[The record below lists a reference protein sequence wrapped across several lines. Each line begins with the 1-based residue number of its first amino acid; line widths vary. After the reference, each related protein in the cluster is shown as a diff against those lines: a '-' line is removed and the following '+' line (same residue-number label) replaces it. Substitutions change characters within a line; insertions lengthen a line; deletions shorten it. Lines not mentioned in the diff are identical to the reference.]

1 MKKRILAS
9 SLITVIFALLIVTCS
24 FIALVNIKE
33 IDKTKEILSVYNNL
47 VIKSNSFKDGNLDD
61 FKISNAKVRFTFVD
75 RDGNV
80 LKDTSNENLENHLNR
95 DEIVE
100 ALKNGEASST
110 RYSETQA
117 TNVIYYATK
126 IDDNTLVRSSVPL
139 YTIKVFSESYIT
151 YYFIV
156 IVFVI
161 LLSLGLSLKLIRAII
176 YPVKELEIA
185 TNKIAN
191 GDYSRRVSIYT
202 NDEIGSLANTFN
214 NMADQLQSRI
224 SDSLD
229 KQNKLEAI
237 LESMESGVIAVDNKQ
252 KVMLINPYVK
262 NLFGIKE
269 DIIGENISEYIID
282 YDILSFMRNIPAIE
296 MKEIKLIHPILREL
310 RIKKAPIINDKKIP
324 IGVVITVLDIT
335 DIKRLENIR
344 SQFVANVSHELKT
357 PLTSI
362 KGFAETLKF
371 VEDLPTR
378 NKFLDIIDKEAER
391 LTNLIND
398 ILILSNIENNH
409 KMKEEEFNP
418 AKVIEDV
425 INMVT
430 PQMNS
435 KQIEI
440 NFSSNGTNELNGDR
454 DKFFQMILNLVENA
468 IKYSNDKTLI
478 SIRTYDIN
486 DYTYI
491 EVEDNGIGIPKE
503 DLPRIFERFYRVDK
517 SRAKGGTGLGL
528 AIVKHIARMFNG
540 EIFVKSTLNK
550 GTKFTIKLRKNIKTD
565 DFIY

>member
-1 MKKRILAS
+1 MKKRILVS
-9 SLITVIFALLIVTCS
+9 SLITVIFALIIVTCS
-24 FIALVNIKE
+24 FIALVNFRE
-33 IDKTKEILSVYNNL
+33 IDRTKEILAVYNNL
-47 VIKSNSFKDGNLDD
+47 VIKSNNFDENSLKNFTINDSG
-61 FKISNAKVRFTFVD
+61 VRFTFVD
-75 RDGNV
+75 KEGNV
-80 LKDTSNENLENHLNR
+80 EKDTDNKNLENHLNR
-95 DEIVE
+95 EEVIG
-100 ALKNGEASST
+100 AFKNGEASST
-110 RYSETQA
+110 RYSNTEN

-126 IDDNTLVRSSVPL
+126 IDDNTIIRSSVSL
-139 YTIKVFSESYIT
+139 YTIKLFSEDYIK
-151 YYFIV
+151 YYSVV

-161 LLSLGLSLKLIRAII
+161 LLSLGLSLKLVRAVI
-176 YPVKELEIA
+176 YPVKELEIV

-191 GDYSRRVSIYT
+191 GDYGRRVSIFT

-214 NMADQLQSRI
+214 NMADQLQSKI

-229 KQNKLEAI
+229 KRNKLEAI

-252 KVMLINPYVK
+252 NVILINPYAK
-262 NLFGIKE
+262 NLFGIKD
-269 DIIGENISEYIID
+269 DIIGEKISEYIID
-282 YDILSFMRNIPAIE
+282 YDILTFMKNVPFIE
-296 MKEIKLIHPILREL
+296 MKEIKLIHPIAREL

-324 IGVVITVLDIT
+324 IGVVVTVLDIT

-371 VEDLPTR
+371 VEDINTK

-398 ILILSNIENNH
+398 ILILSNIENNYR
-409 KMKEEEFNP
+409 MKEETFNP
-418 AKVIEDV
+418 KEVIEDV

-430 PQMNS
+430 PQMNN
-435 KQIEI
+435 KNIEI
-440 NFSSNGTNELNGDR
+440 EFISNESKKLTGDR

-468 IKYSNDKTLI
+468 IKYSNNEANIKI
-478 SIRTYDIN
+478 KTYDVN

-491 EVEDNGIGIPKE
+491 EVEDNGIGIPKD

-528 AIVKHIARMFNG
+528 AIVKHIVKMFNG

-550 GTKFTIKLRKNIKTD
+550 GTKFTIKLRRTIELND
-565 DFIY
+565 